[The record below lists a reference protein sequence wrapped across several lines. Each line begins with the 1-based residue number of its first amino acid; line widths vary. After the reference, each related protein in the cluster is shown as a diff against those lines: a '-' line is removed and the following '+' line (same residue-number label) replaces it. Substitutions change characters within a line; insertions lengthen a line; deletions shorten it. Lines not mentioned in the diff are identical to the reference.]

1 MEVKNGINLTKD
13 VQDFD
18 TKNCQDTA
26 QEKQE
31 DLNNQEIYWVHGLED
46 LTFVKDGNSPQN
58 DL

>member
-31 DLNNQEIYWVHGLED
+31 DLKAE
-46 LTFVKDGNSPQN
+46 
-58 DL
+58 

>member
-46 LTFVKDGNSPQN
+46 
-58 DL
+58 

>member
-18 TKNCQDTA
+18 TKNCQGTA

-46 LTFVKDGNSPQN
+46 STFVKDGNSPQN